1 MRRPM
6 DAKRAAAGAALITL
20 IATLAVPR
28 AQQPPAAPVTP
39 ATPAAPAAPAPK
51 PVVPVSTTT
60 VTANP
65 DAYYGENVTLTAAVE
80 HIYSRSAFAV
90 AQRTV
95 ANVSTKKPLGQ
106 DILIVAPTL
115 NGPVDANA
123 YVTVLGELVRFD
135 PAEIARKAKGY
146 TLDLAPDV
154 VAKYT
159 GRPAV
164 VATAVINTAMVDL
177 AKRLPPPMTTEET
190 AYSTM
195 MKKVGPA
202 FAALRTAATASNPET
217 TTQNAAILKQAFTET
232 EAFWKTKGKAD
243 AIGWAHDA
251 RTQAESIEKDVAAA
265 KWDAVK
271 ATAGTLGQ
279 ACQTCHTAYRERF
292 DDGTY
297 RIKIGEK

>member
-1 MRRPM
+1 MQRPM
-6 DAKRAAAGAALITL
+6 NARRAVACAAALTTT
-20 IATLAVPR
+20 IATLAVLR
-28 AQQPPAAPVTP
+28 AQQPPAPPPPLKP
-39 ATPAAPAAPAPK
+39 A
-51 PVVPVSTTT
+51 VPVATNT

-80 HIYSRSAFAV
+80 QIYSRSAFAV

-95 ANVSTKKPLGQ
+95 PGASTKKPLGQ
-106 DILIVAPTL
+106 DILVLAPTL
-115 NGPVDANA
+115 NGSVDANA
-123 YVTVLGELVRFD
+123 YVTVLGELMRFD

-164 VATAVINTAMVDL
+164 LATAVINTAMIDL
-177 AKRLPPPMTTEET
+177 ARRLPPPMTAEET
-190 AYSTM
+190 AYSSI

-202 FAALRTAATASNPET
+202 FAALRTAVTASNAET
-217 TTQNAAILKQAFTET
+217 TTQNAVILKQAFTET
-232 EAFWKTKGKAD
+232 EAFWKTKGKTD

-251 RTQAESIEKDVAAA
+251 RTEVESIERDAAA
-265 KWDAVK
+265 GKWDAVK

-292 DDGTY
+292 DDGSY
-297 RIKIGEK
+297 RIKMGDRR

>member
-1 MRRPM
+1 MVRPSIKAVRCNVKPIVTFVN
-6 DAKRAAAGAALITL
+6 DAAM
-20 IATLAVPR
+20 
-28 AQQPPAAPVTP
+28 
-39 ATPAAPAAPAPK
+39 
-51 PVVPVSTTT
+51 
-60 VTANP
+60 
-65 DAYYGENVTLTAAVE
+65 
-80 HIYSRSAFAV
+80 
-90 AQRTV
+90 
-95 ANVSTKKPLGQ
+95 
-106 DILIVAPTL
+106 PTL
-115 NGPVDANA
+115 NGPVDPNA

-202 FAALRTAATASNPET
+202 FAALRTAATASNAET
-217 TTQNAAILKQAFTET
+217 TAQNAAILKQAFTET

>member
-1 MRRPM
+1 M
-6 DAKRAAAGAALITL
+6 
-20 IATLAVPR
+20 
-28 AQQPPAAPVTP
+28 
-39 ATPAAPAAPAPK
+39 
-51 PVVPVSTTT
+51 
-60 VTANP
+60 
-65 DAYYGENVTLTAAVE
+65 
-80 HIYSRSAFAV
+80 

-159 GRPAV
+159 GHPAV

-202 FAALRTAATASNPET
+202 FAALRTAVTASNAET
-217 TTQNAAILKQAFTET
+217 TTQNAATLKQAFTET

>member
-1 MRRPM
+1 M
-6 DAKRAAAGAALITL
+6 DARRGAACAAALTTL
-20 IATLAVPR
+20 IASLAITR
-28 AQQPPAAPVTP
+28 AQQPPAA
-39 ATPAAPAAPAPK
+39 PAAPAAPAPK
-51 PVVPVSTTT
+51 PAVPVATNT

-80 HIYSRSAFAV
+80 QILSRSAFSV
-90 AQRTV
+90 SQRTV
-95 ANVSTKKPLGQ
+95 GNAVNKKATGQ
-106 DILIVAPTL
+106 DVLVLAPTL
-115 NGPVDANA
+115 NSPVDLNA

-146 TLDLAPDV
+146 TLDLAPEV

-164 VATAVINTAMVDL
+164 LATAVINTAMVDL

-190 AYSTM
+190 AYSVV

-202 FAALRTAATASNPET
+202 FAALRTAATASNAET

-251 RTQAESIEKDVAAA
+251 RMQAESIEKDVAAA

-279 ACQTCHTAYRERF
+279 ACQMCHTAYRERF
-292 DDGTY
+292 DDGSY
-297 RIKIGEK
+297 RIKIGASQ